1 MLPLTGAALL
11 NECEQLRKW
20 ERIWIFSMLLFLCAA
35 SVGFAGQRTTG
46 KTRMGKIEMSENR
59 NSQNFLSISIERVA
73 VVSEAERR
81 VKRAKRV
88 ATRRAAARACL
99 YRAHAIR
106 ERASL

>member
-1 MLPLTGAALL
+1 MTGA
-11 NECEQLRKW
+11 QLQDDCRNLEKW

-35 SVGFAGQRTTG
+35 SVGFAGQHATG

-106 ERASL
+106 QVSTLCT